1 METDPGPEIDPREFR
16 NTLGRFASGVTV
28 VTTRLGDNIHG
39 MTVSAFMSVS
49 LNPPLVGISVDNRA
63 SMNALLPQTGCYGV
77 SILARG
83 QDALSQHFAGQPQEG
98 LESCFGEENGIPLI
112 RGALAHLAC
121 RVVDTCPGGDHTLY
135 IGRVEYLSYREGV
148 EPLLY
153 FTGGYRSLAPLPGA

>member
-49 LNPPLVGISVDNRA
+49 LDPPLVGISVDNSA
-63 SMNALLPQTGCYGV
+63 SMNALLPQTSRYGV

-83 QDALSQHFAGQPQEG
+83 QDTLSQHFAGQPQEG
-98 LESCFGEENGIPLI
+98 LESPFGEENGIPLI

-121 RVVDTCPGGDHTLY
+121 RVVDTCPGGDHTIY
-135 IGRVEYLSYREGV
+135 IGRVEYLSYRQGV

-153 FTGGYRSLAPLPGA
+153 FTGGYRSLAPLPDA